1 MWPNFRRVV
10 LKPLEELGPKDWRR
24 IHKHLRAPE
33 IAHLNGTPPSRMPLW
48 LLKRVL
54 LADSRRPDRETFGI
68 FDQNKEYIG
77 TIELY
82 DIRHTTSTLG
92 IIIGE
97 GSHWSQGYGPEAIF
111 ALMDYAFNTLGLEH
125 IKLSTFGDN
134 LRAQIAFMKVGFR
147 EVKRTTAKDTLR
159 IDIKME
165 LHRTGWFKRYQEIR
179 TNDNHLQISK

>member
-1 MWPNFRRVV
+1 
-10 LKPLEELGPKDWRR
+10 
-24 IHKHLRAPE
+24 
-33 IAHLNGTPPSRMPLW
+33 
-48 LLKRVL
+48 
-54 LADSRRPDRETFGI
+54 
-68 FDQNKEYIG
+68 
-77 TIELY
+77 
-82 DIRHTTSTLG
+82 
-92 IIIGE
+92 
-97 GSHWSQGYGPEAIF
+97 
-111 ALMDYAFNTLGLEH
+111 MDYAFNTLGLEH